1 MALEDSALFS
11 KIYGGL
17 IGAAVGDALGGP
29 VEGLD
34 YPEIERL
41 YGRVERM
48 LPYDKAPSEHGQFTN
63 EAGSYTDDTRI
74 SLIHCQAI
82 LATGGDVTRGDLAR
96 AITDYHYQNP
106 GRLER
111 AFIEEYHLKGF
122 YGARKLLYGGQ
133 PTNGAIIGNAP
144 SVCCTRPTPGLP
156 SRSPLN
162 SPTSLTAMPSSRLR
176 SRRRPWRGRCV
187 LGPPRRA

>member
-41 YGRVERM
+41 HGRVERM

-63 EAGSYTDDTRI
+63 EAGVEQSLISNDLTHDQRCDLFLERTGVRI
-74 SLIHCQAI
+74 S
-82 LATGGDVTRGDLAR
+82 
-96 AITDYHYQNP
+96 
-106 GRLER
+106 
-111 AFIEEYHLKGF
+111 
-122 YGARKLLYGGQ
+122 
-133 PTNGAIIGNAP
+133 
-144 SVCCTRPTPGLP
+144 RP
-156 SRSPLN
+156 
-162 SPTSLTAMPSSRLR
+162 
-176 SRRRPWRGRCV
+176 
-187 LGPPRRA
+187 